1 MHKEFR
7 ELEMKN
13 RQNGMIERRAILLLV
28 LFGALAVFAYP
39 QVSDFSERSTVN
51 EAYHFA
57 NQSKLRLSE
66 FYVLS
71 ARFPS
76 TEGEVRSVT
85 TANLGHP
92 DFLKGVEVDNDD
104 QDYDVVVKFY
114 LNEEAVKS
122 PSDSESFIFLAANKS
137 TGGVAGLKWSCGARG
152 VDEDL
157 LPAECLS

>member
-1 MHKEFR
+1 
-7 ELEMKN
+7 MKN

-92 DFLKGVEVDNDD
+92 EFLAGVEVDNDN

-114 LNEEAVKS
+114 LNEDAVKS
-122 PSDSESFIFLAANKS
+122 PADSESFIYLAANKS
-137 TGGVAGLKWSCGARG
+137 TGGIAGLKWSCGARG